1 MQIIFKIMK
10 IFSDIGPAG
19 LIPILLFFIGL
30 ITTRNKLI
38 LLKNSAFIYL
48 GLLSFSL
55 LLTFYINFFNPIIN
69 TILSITNKKF
79 QVIDVGWMV
88 SQKINLFTPTVV
100 QFALILIALNI
111 FMLFLRLTR
120 TINIDLWNLWIFL
133 FSGLIVYEITGIKW
147 MGILFSCVIA
157 TITFVMADIYAPYL
171 GSYYGLK
178 GVSNP
183 QPQTVVWAPIAD
195 FVNFILNK
203 IPFIKRIHIFYEEI
217 QYKLGIAGE
226 PLIIGFILGFIIGA
240 ITKYKNF
247 SLISFWQSFGY
258 ACLSGIYL
266 SIITILMPRSVTLI
280 YKGLIPIITD
290 IRTFINSK
298 ITKREI
304 YIGLNPIVVAGN
316 PSVIGLSTIM
326 IPLTIYIA
334 SILPGN
340 KVLPSADLVII
351 PLILVW
357 AIGPSRGDIF
367 RSFISA
373 LIIIPLVLLITT
385 DMSGFIT
392 DFLTKKEAI
401 QFAQGYN
408 SASSLG
414 MGSNLIYWILTQIIK
429 PILKLFL

>member
-392 DFLTKKEAI
+392 DFLTKKETI

-408 SASSLG
+408 NASSLG

>member
-1 MQIIFKIMK
+1 MEIIYKIMK
-10 IFSDIGPAG
+10 ILSDIGPAG
-19 LIPILLFFIGL
+19 LIPILLFIIGL
-30 ITTRNKLI
+30 VTTRNKLI
-38 LLKNSAFIYL
+38 LLKNSVYIYL

-55 LLTFYINFFNPIIN
+55 LLSFYINFFNPIIN
-69 TILSITNKKF
+69 TILSVTNKKF
-79 QVIDVGWMV
+79 QVIDAGWVV
-88 SQKINLFTPTVV
+88 SQKVNLYNPAVI
-100 QFALILIALNI
+100 QFALIIIALNI

-133 FSGLIVYEITGIKW
+133 FSGLLVYEITGIKW
-147 MGILFSCVIA
+147 LGILFSCVIA
-157 TITFVMADIYAPYL
+157 TVTFVMADIYAPYI

-183 QPQTVVWAPIAD
+183 QPQTVVWAPISD

-217 QYKLGIAGE
+217 QYKLGVAGE

-240 ITKYKNF
+240 ITRYRNF
-247 SLISFWQSFGY
+247 SLSFWSSFGY
-258 ACLSGIYL
+258 SCLSGIYL

-290 IRTFINSK
+290 IRIFINSK

-304 YIGLNPIVVAGN
+304 YIGLNSIIVAGN
-316 PSVIGLSTIM
+316 ASVIGLSTVM
-326 IPLTIYIA
+326 IPLTVYIA

-340 KVLPSADLVII
+340 KVLPGADLVII

-392 DFLTKKEAI
+392 DFLTKKEALQI
-401 QFAQGYN
+401 AEGYN

-429 PILKLFL
+429 PILKLFS

>member
-1 MQIIFKIMK
+1 MQIIFKVMK

-19 LIPILLFFIGL
+19 LIPILLFIIGL

-408 SASSLG
+408 NASSLG

>member
-408 SASSLG
+408 NASSLG

>member
-1 MQIIFKIMK
+1 MQIIFKVMK

-408 SASSLG
+408 NASSLG

>member
-1 MQIIFKIMK
+1 MK

-19 LIPILLFFIGL
+19 LIPILLFIIGL

-408 SASSLG
+408 NASSLG